1 MGMSSEGYD
10 GEAGAVEPIV
20 RAFFGADMSRYF
32 SPANAADMAVAAELA
47 ARRQAKEDELHQ
59 AERDRKLAQIDALG
73 ADKMADGT
81 VVKFSKRLTL
91 GGHAYTYAAVRYDG
105 CWYTTGPTGKKMT
118 HDAFCAWLVS
128 GEPDSLVDFNE
139 MVPKVS

>member
-1 MGMSSEGYD
+1 MGRSSEGYD

-20 RAFFGADMSRYF
+20 RAFFGENPNRYLR
-32 SPANAADMAVAAELA
+32 SANTVDAAVAAELA
-47 ARRQAKEDELHQ
+47 ARRQVQEDELLQ
-59 AERDRKLAQIDALG
+59 TETARKLAQIDALG

-81 VVKFSKRLTL
+81 VVKFSKCLTP
-91 GGHAYTYAAVRYDG
+91 GGHVYTYAAVRYDG

-128 GEPDSLVDFNE
+128 GEPESLVDFNE